1 MAERHL
7 LAEVSDGIGT
17 MILNR
22 PASLNALSDEMVEG
36 MIHWC
41 GRFEADPSVRCV
53 VLKGAGEHFLSGG
66 DIKEFRRQL
75 LEERGAH
82 LAGIERR
89 VVDGHLAI
97 ARMRRMGKPVLAVL
111 QGAVAGYGIGLM
123 LAADLAIA
131 ADNSFFTM
139 AYRHI
144 GLSSDAGATYFL
156 PRVIGERRALELALL
171 GDRFDAARALDLGL
185 VNWVVPSAELESETD
200 RIARR
205 LADGPT
211 AALGEAKRLLRN
223 SLDTSWDAQSADE
236 AESIA
241 RLMATNDHLEGLDA
255 FTERRPPRFSG
266 S

>member
-1 MAERHL
+1 MAEGHL
-7 LAEVSDGIGT
+7 LASVKDGVGT

-22 PASLNALSDEMVEG
+22 PAALNALSDEMVEG

-41 GRFEADPSVRCV
+41 GRFEADPAVRCV
-53 VLKGAGEHFLSGG
+53 VLKGAGDHFLSGG

-75 LEERGAH
+75 LEERDAH
-82 LAGIERR
+82 LAGMERR

-97 ARMRRMGKPVLAVL
+97 SRMRRMGKPVLAML

-123 LAADLAIA
+123 AAADLAIA
-131 ADNSFFTM
+131 ADDTFFTL

-144 GLSSDAGATYFL
+144 GLSSDAGASYFL
-156 PRVIGERRALELALL
+156 PRMIGERRALELALL
-171 GDRFDAARALDLGL
+171 GERFDAARALDLGL
-185 VNWVVPSAELESETD
+185 VNWVVRRAELERETD
-200 RIARR
+200 RLARR

-211 AALGEAKRLLRN
+211 AALGEVKRLLRT
-223 SLDTSWDAQSADE
+223 SLDTPWDVQSAAE

-241 RLMATNDHLEGLDA
+241 RLMATDDHLEGLNA
-255 FTERRPPRFSG
+255 VAERRPPRFSG

>member
-1 MAERHL
+1 MAEAHL
-7 LAEVSDGIGT
+7 LTEVRDGIGT

-22 PASLNALSDEMVEG
+22 PAALNALSDEMVEA

-41 GRFEADPSVRCV
+41 GRFEADPAVRCV

-75 LEERGAH
+75 LEERDAH
-82 LAGIERR
+82 LGGIERR

-123 LAADLAIA
+123 AAADLAIA
-131 ADNSFFTM
+131 ADTAFFTM

-156 PRVIGERRALELALL
+156 PRLIGERRALELALL

-185 VNWVVPSAELESETD
+185 VNWVVPRDELDAEAD
-200 RIARR
+200 RLARR

-211 AALGEAKRLLRN
+211 AALGEAKRLLRT
-223 SLDTSWDAQSADE
+223 SLDTTWDVQSAAE

-241 RLMATNDHLEGLDA
+241 RLMATDDHLEGLTA
-255 FTERRPPRFSG
+255 VVERRPPHFSG
-266 S
+266 R